1 MTQYFKGLRPKM
13 LLGLAAGM
21 LILFGLLFY
30 VARFVLLDGYAQLEK
45 DKVLLQLDNANSLLK
60 DQYEQLSTVTRD
72 YAHWDD
78 TYQYMDKRNSSFV
91 ESNFNDTTFTNL
103 KINAIILV
111 DSNGKAIFK
120 KGLNYATATPWHVP
134 DLLLRA
140 LLKDGELANPSVK
153 NISGLFWTKEGI
165 CIVSA
170 FDVLDNTLKKERR
183 GTLVFIRPLDDALKD
198 KIAKIL
204 NANVSIK
211 GMGEDELV
219 YISSKLAKNKPV
231 VIPLNGKQV
240 AGFALIDTI
249 GSDTKLV
256 LNIASD
262 RKIFN
267 QGKSNLKFMYWAAAA
282 IVLLLMAFSWLLDK
296 LVLTRLALL
305 SNNVRHIGESAAM
318 TGRVQQFVGNDEMV
332 DLANGINNML
342 ERIEESRHAL
352 QFEKDR
358 AQVTLSTL
366 GGIAEAVITS
376 NGLGHVVY
384 MNAAAESLT
393 GVSIDEVSGG
403 TLLLSLNLM
412 TLDKTSDIDVAWLTD
427 AGSNQEE
434 VMLIRG
440 DDQEFI
446 IRKSTSPLYDN
457 QNILFGHVTV
467 LQDVT
472 ALRALSNQLFYQAK
486 HDALT
491 GLVNRYE
498 FDRKVQEAILDAT
511 LEDRSYCLAY
521 VDLDQFK
528 IVNDTC
534 GHMAGDLLLQQL
546 ANHIKDKVRSS
557 DTFARLGGDEFA
569 LLLNG
574 CDIHKA
580 HEIVNDMLNMV
591 KEYRFSFDDKVFK
604 IGASIGLVEI
614 TQHNKLNL
622 SELLNAVDSACYRAK
637 REGGNRIHIYLQE
650 DSNLKEHHQQLNW
663 VLRIQQALE
672 KDQFVLY
679 MQRIEGMRLGAELH
693 CELLIRMK
701 SEEGKLYSP
710 SIFLP
715 TAERYHLMPL
725 IDRWVVAKAFA
736 VIAHKGANFPY
747 VCAINLSGQTISD
760 ETFLEDVLHQFELHN
775 LDPRRI
781 CFEITETALISNMN
795 KARKFMRALR
805 ELGCRFS
812 LDDFGSGLSSFGYLK
827 NLEVDF
833 LKIDGIFVK
842 NIVKHKIDRAMV
854 ESINNVG
861 HVMGLRTIAEFA
873 ESDNIIDVLKEIG
886 VDYAQGYGVARPE
899 LFE

>member
-13 LLGLAAGM
+13 LLSLATGM

-45 DKVLLQLDNANSLLK
+45 YKVLLQVDNASSLLK

-78 TYQYMDKRNSSFV
+78 TYQYMANRNLTFV
-91 ESNFNDTTFTNL
+91 ESNLNDNNFLNL

-111 DSNGKAIFK
+111 DANGKVIFK
-120 KGLNYATATPWHVP
+120 KGLNYVTATPWHIP

-140 LLKDGELANPSVK
+140 FLKDGELANPSVK
-153 NISGLFWTKEGI
+153 NISGLFWTKQGV

-170 FDVLDNTLKKERR
+170 FDILDSNLKKPRR
-183 GTLVFIRPLDDALKD
+183 GTLIFIRLLDETLQDR
-198 KIAKIL
+198 ITTIVNAK
-204 NANVSIK
+204 VSID
-211 GMGEDELV
+211 GMRDDEIF
-219 YISSKLAKNKPV
+219 YISPKLGNNKPV
-231 VIPLNGKQV
+231 VIPLNDKQV
-240 AGFALIDTI
+240 AGFVLIDAI
-249 GSDTKLV
+249 GSDAKLV
-256 LNIASD
+256 LNTVSD

-267 QGKSNLKFMYWAAAA
+267 QGKSNLKFMYWATAA
-282 IVLLLMAFSWLLDK
+282 IVLLLVAFSWLLDK

-305 SNNVRHIGESAAM
+305 SKNLSHIGESAAM
-318 TGRVQQFVGNDEMV
+318 TGRVQNFIGNDEMV
-332 DLANGINNML
+332 SLANGINNML
-342 ERIEESRHAL
+342 ERIDESRHAL

-376 NGLGHVVY
+376 NDLGHVVY
-384 MNAAAESLT
+384 MNAAAENLT
-393 GVSIDEVSGG
+393 GVSIDKVGG
-403 TLLLSLNLM
+403 RTLRLLLNLM
-412 TLDKTSDIDVAWLTD
+412 TVDKTSDIDVAWLTD
-427 AGSNQEE
+427 AGSSQEE
-434 VMLIRG
+434 VMLIRPDG
-440 DDQEFI
+440 QEFI

-457 QNILFGHVTV
+457 QNILFGYVTV

-472 ALRALSNQLFYQAK
+472 ALRALSSQLFYQAK

-498 FDRKVQEAILDAT
+498 FNRKVEEAILDAT
-511 LEDRSYCLAY
+511 FEDRSYCLAY

-546 ANHIKDKVRSS
+546 VNHLKDNVRSS

-580 HEIVNDMLNMV
+580 NQIVNDVLNMV
-591 KEYRFSFDDKVFK
+591 MGYRFSFDDKVFK
-604 IGASIGLVEI
+604 IGASIGLIEL
-614 TQHNKLNL
+614 TQHNRLNL
-622 SELLNAVDSACYRAK
+622 SELLNAVDSACYKAK
-637 REGGNRIHIYLQE
+637 REGGNRIHIHLHE
-650 DSNLKEHHQQLNW
+650 DNNLKEHQQQINW
-663 VLRIQQALE
+663 VSRIHQALE
-672 KDQFVLY
+672 KNQFVLY
-679 MQRIEGMRLGAELH
+679 MQRIEGMKPGAEQH
-693 CELLIRMK
+693 CELLVRMK
-701 SEEGKLYSP
+701 SEDGTLYSP

-715 TAERYHLMPL
+715 IAERYHLMPL
-725 IDRWVVAKAFA
+725 IDRWVVSEAFA
-736 VIAHKGANFPY
+736 VITRKGENFSHM
-747 VCAINLSGQTISD
+747 CAINLSGQTISD
-760 ETFLEDVLHQFELHN
+760 EIFLEYVLHQFELHN

-781 CFEITETALISNMN
+781 CFEITETAMISNMS
-795 KARKFMRALR
+795 KARKFMQALR

-842 NIVKHKIDRAMV
+842 NIVKSNIDRAIV

-886 VDYAQGYGVARPE
+886 VDYVQGYGVARPE